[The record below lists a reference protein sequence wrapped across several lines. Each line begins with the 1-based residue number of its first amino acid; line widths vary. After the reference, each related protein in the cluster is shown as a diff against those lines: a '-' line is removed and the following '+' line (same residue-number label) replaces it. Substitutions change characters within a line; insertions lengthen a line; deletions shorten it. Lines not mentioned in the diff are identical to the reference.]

1 MGKTRD
7 KTIKIDRLIS
17 IASLLISAIAVVF
30 AWQANRIAREANEL
44 TQRSIQVA
52 QESNRIALLDKPDPQ
67 TIRGTGTIPIFV
79 YGCKYPSSDL
89 YHIYSV
95 TDVYITFA
103 NNGGR
108 VATLSQVELMG
119 TPDFWSVRVYQNDA
133 EINLPV
139 QILPGIETRLQ
150 FVAKSVSN
158 GEPETKIKT
167 IYEERYRS
175 NPILRWTFYFSD
187 GRVIVWETQAYGSSP
202 GLDFS
207 RSCE

>member
-79 YGCKYPSSDL
+79 YGCKYPSSD
-89 YHIYSV
+89 
-95 TDVYITFA
+95 
-103 NNGGR
+103 
-108 VATLSQVELMG
+108 
-119 TPDFWSVRVYQNDA
+119 
-133 EINLPV
+133 
-139 QILPGIETRLQ
+139 
-150 FVAKSVSN
+150 
-158 GEPETKIKT
+158 
-167 IYEERYRS
+167 
-175 NPILRWTFYFSD
+175 
-187 GRVIVWETQAYGSSP
+187 
-202 GLDFS
+202 
-207 RSCE
+207 